1 MNEPTPIRP
10 RQPRR
15 VGPIIALSVLFAL
28 AALGIVESVVLL
40 TLYLTGQIG

>member
-15 VGPIIALSVLFAL
+15 VGPIIAVSVLFGL
-28 AALGIVESVVLL
+28 AILAVVESVVLL
-40 TLYLTGQIG
+40 TLFLTGQIG